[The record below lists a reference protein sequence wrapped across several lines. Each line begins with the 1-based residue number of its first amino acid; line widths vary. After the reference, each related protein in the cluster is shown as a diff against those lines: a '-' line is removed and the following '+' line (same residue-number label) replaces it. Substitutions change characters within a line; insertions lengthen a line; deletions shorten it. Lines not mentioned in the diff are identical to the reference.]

1 MYGKNEIFKARNKYT
16 VTNSCQLWKDNF
28 LHCNRYAR
36 KLLWSFFGQCNPDV
50 WDFLLCF
57 LHHVGISLQMEIFQV
72 GSTEKM
78 TNWSKAVGDNPKHK
92 GRIPLQ
98 VKGQTQHQKITP
110 QPQNE
115 KETLKTPPKQRY
127 YFSKDILS
135 VNSKVITCLL
145 VR

>member
-1 MYGKNEIFKARNKYT
+1 MYGKNEIFKARISILLPIHANYEKITFYT
-16 VTNSCQLWKDNF
+16 VIDMRESCYEVFLDSVTQTCEISFSAFFIMLGYPYKWK
-28 LHCNRYAR
+28 
-36 KLLWSFFGQCNPDV
+36 SFK
-50 WDFLLCF
+50 
-57 LHHVGISLQMEIFQV
+57 S

-115 KETLKTPPKQRY
+115 KETLKHHQSNDITFQRT
-127 YFSKDILS
+127 FS

>member
-1 MYGKNEIFKARNKYT
+1 MRESCYEVFLDSVTQTCEISFSAIFIILGYPYKWKSFK
-16 VTNSCQLWKDNF
+16 S
-28 LHCNRYAR
+28 
-36 KLLWSFFGQCNPDV
+36 
-50 WDFLLCF
+50 
-57 LHHVGISLQMEIFQV
+57 

-127 YFSKDILS
+127 YFSKDI
-135 VNSKVITCLL
+135 CL
-145 VR
+145 